1 MKTHSEWIEV
11 RSGVFAVVA
20 QFSFLVDVEAVKAGF
35 QTVNFSAQQNTL
47 LRNILNDKT
56 YFIFSWFLNN
66 KKQNQVLAESY

>member
-1 MKTHSEWIEV
+1 
-11 RSGVFAVVA
+11 
-20 QFSFLVDVEAVKAGF
+20 
-35 QTVNFSAQQNTL
+35 